1 MKNNL
6 ISFLKHSLTT
16 YHACENEKNL
26 LLQNGFIALP
36 ETEDWNIEEGGKYFV
51 TRGGALIAF
60 TIDSLDEFTYKI
72 ATAHNDSP
80 CLKLKEKPVTVT
92 EKYGKLNVEKYGGGL
107 WYSFLDRPLKIAG
120 RVMRK
125 TENGVRAET
134 VEAPFLVTIPSVA
147 IHQNR
152 TANEGFAI
160 NVQTDMLPLCALM
173 NEEFS
178 NQDLLE
184 KVVGENAVAYDLFL
198 ASAENPY
205 EFGANNEFLAAPRID
220 NLASGYAA
228 LQSLIFHE
236 AGSGI
241 CVAAL
246 LNHEEIGNNAFDGAD
261 CDFLNNVLRRIA
273 YALRFDDN
281 EYYKALASSFLVS
294 ADNSHAVH
302 PNHPEKCDPT
312 NRPCMG
318 SGVLIKAHACGAYI
332 TEALSAAVL
341 KTIFEKADVPHA
353 YFYNRSDVAS
363 GSTLAGVAV
372 RHVCVPGV
380 DIGIPQLAMH
390 SACECIAYADYEALE
405 NGLNAYYSAA
415 ISINGNEVAIK

>member
-6 ISFLKHSLTT
+6 ISFLKDSLTT

-26 LLQNGFIALP
+26 LLQNGFVALP

-51 TRGGALIAF
+51 TRGGALVAF
-60 TIDSLDEFTYKI
+60 TVDSLDAFTYKI

-80 CLKLKEKPVTVT
+80 CLKLKENPVTIT

-125 TENGVRAET
+125 TENGLRAET
-134 VEAPFLVTIPSVA
+134 VETPFIVTIPSVA

-152 TANEGFAI
+152 NANEGFTI
-160 NVQTDMLPLCALM
+160 NAQTDLLPLCSLM
-173 NEEFS
+173 SENFTS
-178 NQDLLE
+178 SDLLE

-198 ASAENPY
+198 CSAENPY
-205 EFGANNEFLAAPRID
+205 EFGANDEFLAAPRID
-220 NLASGYAA
+220 NLASAYAA
-228 LQSLIFHE
+228 LQSLISHE
-236 AGSGI
+236 AGQGI

-246 LNHEEIGNNAFDGAD
+246 LNHEEIGSRAFDGAD

-281 EYYKALASSFLVS
+281 EYYKALASSVLLS
-294 ADNSHAVH
+294 ADNAHAVH

-312 NRPCMG
+312 NRPCLG
-318 SGVLIKAHACGAYI
+318 SGVLIKGHASGAYV
-332 TEALSAAVL
+332 TESLSAAIV
-341 KTIFEKADVPHA
+341 KTVFEKANVPHQ

-363 GSTLAGVAV
+363 GSTLAGMAV
-372 RHVCVPGV
+372 RYVSIPGA

-390 SACECIAYADYEALE
+390 SACECIAYTDYEALE
-405 NGLNAYYSAA
+405 NGLNAYYSAV
-415 ISINGNEVAIK
+415 ISINGDDVVIG

>member
-6 ISFLKHSLTT
+6 ISFLKNSLTT

-51 TRGGALIAF
+51 TRGGALVAF
-60 TIDSLDEFTYKI
+60 TVDSLDEFTYKI

-80 CLKLKEKPVTVT
+80 CLKLKENPVTVT

-125 TENGVRAET
+125 TENGLKAET
-134 VEAPFLVTIPSVA
+134 VEAPFLITIPSVA

-152 TANEGFAI
+152 NANEGFTV

-173 NEEFS
+173 GEDFAS
-178 NQDLLE
+178 QDLLE
-184 KVVGENAVAYDLFL
+184 KVVGENAVAYDLFVC
-198 ASAENPY
+198 SAENPY

-220 NLASGYAA
+220 NLASAYAA

-236 AGSGI
+236 AGQGI

-246 LNHEEIGNNAFDGAD
+246 LNHEEIGSRAFDGAD

-281 EYYKALASSFLVS
+281 EYYKALASSFLIS
-294 ADNSHAVH
+294 ADNAHAVH

-312 NRPCMG
+312 NRPCLG
-318 SGVLIKAHACGAYI
+318 SGVLIKGHASGAYV
-332 TEALSAAVL
+332 TEALSAAIV
-341 KTIFEKADVPHA
+341 KTVFEKANVPHQ

-363 GSTLAGVAV
+363 GSTLAGMAV
-372 RHVCVPGV
+372 RYVSIPGA

-390 SACECIAYADYEALE
+390 SACECIAYTDYEALE
-405 NGLNAYYSAA
+405 NGLNAYYSAV
-415 ISINGNEVAIK
+415 ISINGDDVEIR